1 MFYLI
6 TGTPGA
12 GKTLLTIAEL
22 SKITDRKIYY
32 HDINL
37 TDFGRE
43 KLGWTPID
51 QIGIIKWRELPPN
64 SIVLIDECHKIF
76 PVRSAKDRPQ
86 EWVEALAEHRHL
98 GIDFYLLTQHPMD
111 IDVFVRRRIYQ
122 HIHYKRQFGYESCSC
137 FRWEGLGDPDDKWRV
152 KDASVKRI
160 SYPKEFYEYYISSQ
174 KHTVKKEVPKQ
185 FWYMFLG
192 VLIVIGL
199 AFFSYSILFRSN
211 NSIQEGAGAADA
223 QGSSA
228 PAPAPQV
235 PVSVNAVPT
244 VSHSV
249 SHFSKGVAV
258 PSFFYDVSKIFSD
271 GFINNSGSFKTF
283 YVAILKDGSKIRL
296 NSDLISKSG
305 GTITLIDNDCFHS
318 IVFDNISFD
327 TTCAPLDD
335 AVPNKQV
342 DFSDGSALASNDVV
356 TNDIV
361 SKSHKTQS
369 QQAQQSQQAAQQ
381 SQQAYTY
388 SMTSLPVPKY

>member
-22 SKITDRKIYY
+22 SKVTDRKIYY

-199 AFFSYSILFRSN
+199 AFFAYSILFRSN

-228 PAPAPQV
+228 PAPAPQA
-235 PVSVNAVPT
+235 PVSV
-244 VSHSV
+244 S
-249 SHFSKGVAV
+249 AV
-258 PSFFYDVSKIFSD
+258 PSMQLYSRGRAIPSYISNIASVYTN
-271 GFINNSGSFKTF
+271 GFVRINKTVKTW
-283 YVAILKDGSKIRL
+283 YLAVLKDGSRIKL
-296 NSDLISKSG
+296 SSELIVAAG
-305 GTITLIDNDCFHS
+305 GTIQLIDDDCFHT
-318 IVFDNISFD
+318 ITFDTITFD
-327 TTCAPLDD
+327 TTCPPVIDDNPSVTDDNSSKPSGVGVMQQFAGND
-335 AVPNKQV
+335 AVTAQP
-342 DFSDGSALASNDVV
+342 
-356 TNDIV
+356 V
-361 SKSHKTQS
+361 SKPTSYVYHPS
-369 QQAQQSQQAAQQ
+369 G
-381 SQQAYTY
+381 
-388 SMTSLPVPKY
+388 SLPTPSQ

>member
-22 SKITDRKIYY
+22 SKVIDRKIYY

-37 TDFGRE
+37 TEFGRE

-51 QIGIIKWRELPPN
+51 QIGVMKWRELPPN

-76 PVRSAKDRPQ
+76 PVRAAKDRPQ

-160 SYPKEFYEYYISSQ
+160 SYPKEFYEYYVSSQ

-185 FWYMFLG
+185 FWFFIISVLVILFL
-192 VLIVIGL
+192 
-199 AFFSYSILFRSN
+199 SYFAYSTLFRSQ
-211 NSIQEGAGAADA
+211 NSTQEGAGAADA
-223 QGSSA
+223 QGSGA
-228 PAPAPQV
+228 PAPALQA
-235 PVSVNAVPT
+235 PVSVST
-244 VSHSV
+244 
-249 SHFSKGVAV
+249 V
-258 PSFFYDVSKIFSD
+258 PSIKLYSRGRSVPSYISNIASVYTN
-271 GFINNSGSFKTF
+271 GFVRINKTVKTW
-283 YVAILKDGSKIRL
+283 YLAVLKDGSRIKL
-296 NSDLISKSG
+296 SSELIVAAG
-305 GTITLIDNDCFHS
+305 GTIQLIDDDCFHT
-318 IVFDNISFD
+318 ITFDTITFD
-327 TTCAPLDD
+327 TTCPPVTDDSNPSGDDSKPSGDVVINQLAGND
-335 AVPNKQV
+335 AVIAQP
-342 DFSDGSALASNDVV
+342 
-356 TNDIV
+356 V
-361 SKSHKTQS
+361 SKPTSYVYNPS
-369 QQAQQSQQAAQQ
+369 G
-381 SQQAYTY
+381 
-388 SMTSLPVPKY
+388 SLPTPSQ